1 MIFYNLRSTGNLQ
14 NNVGVEEKDQIWI
27 PKLIFDNSAE
37 ENLVEI
43 DHFSSLTVQQSSIGI
58 RLLNEVLQENIKF
71 KGSENYLIYSRTY
84 KMDMVCEFEQQK
96 FPFDTQICSI
106 KVGTVVAILVVLTAT
121 FPFYN

>member
-1 MIFYNLRSTGNLQ
+1 LTFYNLRSTGDLQ